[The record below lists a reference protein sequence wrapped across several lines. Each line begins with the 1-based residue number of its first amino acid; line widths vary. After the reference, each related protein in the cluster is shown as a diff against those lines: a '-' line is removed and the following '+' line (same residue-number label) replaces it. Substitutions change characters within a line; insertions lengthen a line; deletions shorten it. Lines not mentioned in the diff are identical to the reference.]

1 MLKKARIHN
10 KKRGIRIMKKKKL
23 VAMTL
28 VAMMSVSGLAGCS
41 NKDNANNKSSDK
53 VVESTETKKEVKAQ
67 NIKAEDLTPLSD
79 KGVISGVKDMT
90 VAEGTKVNLNEL
102 VYVDKTL
109 VKSVDVDDSKVDY
122 SKAGTYEVVY
132 TITFNGDKLRDYI
145 KSNNLTVSFDTTGDT
160 VVVKTT
166 VTVTVATKEDADAAI
181 ANGDTSV
188 VTEETKSAVQ
198 KENKAKANDNAVESK
213 PAPTQSNSS
222 KKNDNSSNSNSGNS
236 SANSGSSGNN
246 GNHNGNSG
254 NNGNTNNNGNHNGNT
269 NGNGNNNGSGNN
281 GSTDKPQQHT
291 HNYVEVSRTNATC
304 TAAGSITKKCDCGK
318 TITVPNGDALAHDP
332 VTKTDKGHNVHTV
345 IQAAWD
351 EDVYESRYICNGCGA
366 TFTSNRDAGKHVA
379 ASGVNGTCHNYY
391 ATRVKVDTIH
401 HPEQATDEWVVDP
414 YKVCSRCGQQL

>member
-1 MLKKARIHN
+1 
-10 KKRGIRIMKKKKL
+10 MKKKKL

-53 VVESTETKKEVKAQ
+53 VVESTETKKKVKAQ
-67 NIKAEDLTPLSD
+67 NIKAEDLTPLAD

-90 VAEGTKVNLNEL
+90 VAEGTKVDLNEL
-102 VYVDKTL
+102 VYMDKTI
-109 VKSVDVDDSKVDY
+109 VKGIDVDDSKVDY
-122 SKAGTYEVVY
+122 NKAGTYEVIY
-132 TITFNGDKLRDYI
+132 TITFDGAKLRDYL
-145 KSNNLTVSFDTTGDT
+145 KSNDLTVSFDTTGNT

-181 ANGDTSV
+181 AKGDTSV
-188 VTEETKSAVQ
+188 VTEETKSNVQ
-198 KENKAKANDNAVESK
+198 KENKAKANDNAVEST
-213 PAPTQSNSS
+213 PAPAQSNSS
-222 KKNDNSSNSNSGNS
+222 KKNDSS
-236 SANSGSSGNN
+236 SANSGNN
-246 GNHNGNSG
+246 GHHNGNSG

-269 NGNGNNNGSGNN
+269 NGNGNNNGNGN
-281 GSTDKPQQHT
+281 KPQQHT

-304 TAAGSITKKCDCGK
+304 TAAGSITKKCSCGDV
-318 TITVPNGDALAHDP
+318 ITVPNGDALGHDP
-332 VTKTDKGHNVHTV
+332 VTKTDKGHYVHTV

-351 EDVYESRYICNGCGA
+351 EDVWESRYICNGCGA

-414 YKVCSRCGQQL
+414 YTVCSRCGQQL

>member
-1 MLKKARIHN
+1 
-10 KKRGIRIMKKKKL
+10 MKKKL
-23 VAMTL
+23 LMFVLTAAMAASCVACT
-28 VAMMSVSGLAGCS
+28 SKTPS
-41 NKDNANNKSSDK
+41 NK

-102 VYVDKTL
+102 VYADKTL

-188 VTEETKSAVQ
+188 VTEETKAAVQ

-213 PAPTQSNSS
+213 PTPTQSNSS
-222 KKNDNSSNSNSGNS
+222 KKNDNSSANSGNS
-236 SANSGSSGNN
+236 

-269 NGNGNNNGSGNN
+269 NGNGNNGSA
-281 GSTDKPQQHT
+281 DKPQQHT
-291 HNYVEVSRTNATC
+291 HSWDGGTVTAQPTC
-304 TAAGSITKKCDCGK
+304 TTAGTKVYHCSCGETKKES
-318 TITVPNGDALAHDP
+318 IPALGHDP
-332 VTKTDKGHNVHTV
+332 ITKTDKGHNVHTV
-345 IQAAWD
+345 IKAAWD
-351 EDVYESRYICNGCGA
+351 EDIWESRYICNGCGA
-366 TFTSNRDAGKHVA
+366 EFKTGVEAIEHVTE
-379 ASGVNGTCHNYY
+379 SGVNGTCHNYY
-391 ATRVKVDTIH
+391 AKSVKVNTIH

-414 YKVCSRCGQQL
+414 YTVCRRCGQHL

>member
-1 MLKKARIHN
+1 
-10 KKRGIRIMKKKKL
+10 MKKKKL
-23 VAMTL
+23 LAMTL

-41 NKDNANNKSSDK
+41 NKDNADNKSSDK
-53 VVESTETKKEVKAQ
+53 VVEATETKKEVKAQ

-102 VYVDKTL
+102 VYADKTL
-109 VKSVDVDDSKVDY
+109 VKSVDIDDSKVDY

-213 PAPTQSNSS
+213 PTPAQSNSS
-222 KKNDNSSNSNSGNS
+222 KKNDNSSGNSGNS
-236 SANSGSSGNN
+236 SANSGNS

-254 NNGNTNNNGNHNGNT
+254 NNGNTSNGNHNGNT
-269 NGNGNNNGSGNN
+269 NGNGNN

-291 HNYVEVSRTNATC
+291 HNYVEVSRTDATC
-304 TAAGSITKKCDCGK
+304 TAAGSITKQYSCGDV
-318 TITVPNGDALAHDP
+318 ITVPNGNALGHNP
-332 VTKTDKGHNVHTV
+332 VTETV
-345 IQAAWD
+345 TAAWT
-351 EDVYESRYICNGCGA
+351 ENVYGEMYVCNDCGQQFA
-366 TFTSNRDAGKHVA
+366 TNREAGKHTA
-379 ASGVNGTCHNYY
+379 ASATCHTYY
-391 ATRVKVDTIH
+391 LADVVVDTIN
-401 HPEQATDEWVVDP
+401 HPAVTRT
-414 YKVCSRCGQQL
+414 VCSRCGQPL

>member
-1 MLKKARIHN
+1 
-10 KKRGIRIMKKKKL
+10 MKKKL
-23 VAMTL
+23 LMFVLTAAMAASCVACT
-28 VAMMSVSGLAGCS
+28 SKTPS
-41 NKDNANNKSSDK
+41 NK

-102 VYVDKTL
+102 VYADKTL

-213 PAPTQSNSS
+213 PTPAQSNSS
-222 KKNDNSSNSNSGNS
+222 KKNDNSS
-236 SANSGSSGNN
+236 ANSGNN

-254 NNGNTNNNGNHNGNT
+254 NNGNTSNGNHNGNT

-281 GSTDKPQQHT
+281 GSTDKPESHT
-291 HNYVEVSRTNATC
+291 HNYVEVSHTDATC
-304 TAAGSITKKCDCGK
+304 TDAGSITKQCSCGDVITIPNGNALGHNPVTETVTAAWTENVYGEMYVCNDCG
-318 TITVPNGDALAHDP
+318 
-332 VTKTDKGHNVHTV
+332 
-345 IQAAWD
+345 QQ
-351 EDVYESRYICNGCGA
+351 
-366 TFTSNRDAGKHVA
+366 FTTNRDAGKHTA
-379 ASGVNGTCHNYY
+379 ASATCHTYY
-391 ATRVKVDTIH
+391 LADVVVDTIN
-401 HPEQATDEWVVDP
+401 HPAVTRT
-414 YKVCSRCGQQL
+414 VCSRCGQPL

>member
-1 MLKKARIHN
+1 
-10 KKRGIRIMKKKKL
+10 MKKKFITL
-23 VAMTL
+23 MLAVTMTVTCVAC
-28 VAMMSVSGLAGCS
+28 G
-41 NKDNANNKSSDK
+41 NKTTSDK
-53 VVESTETKKEVKAQ
+53 ADTSSTKATENLSVTETEKEVETQ
-67 NIKAEDLTPLSD
+67 DIKSEELTVFSD
-79 KGVISGVKDMT
+79 KGIITGVKNIT
-90 VAEGTKVNLNEL
+90 VEQGTDVKLNEL
-102 VYVDKTL
+102 VYADKTI
-109 VKSVDVDDSKVDY
+109 VKSVDIDDSKADY
-122 SKAGTYEVVY
+122 SKAGTYDVIY
-132 TITFNGDKLRDYI
+132 TITFNGDKLRDCI
-145 KSNNLTVSFDTTGDT
+145 KDNKMKVSFDAEGDT

-166 VTVTVATKEDADAAI
+166 VKITVATKEETEAAI
-181 ANGDTSV
+181 SKGDTSV
-188 VTEETKSAVQ
+188 VTEETKETVK
-198 KENKAKANDNAVESK
+198 KENKAKANDNAVASK
-213 PAPTQSNSS
+213 TSETAKNNNNSS
-222 KKNDNSSNSNSGNS
+222 KKNDSSSGNS
-236 SANSGSSGNN
+236 NSGNN

-254 NNGNTNNNGNHNGNT
+254 NNGNTSNGNHNGNT

-304 TAAGSITKKCDCGK
+304 TAAGSITKKCSCGE
-318 TITVPNGDALAHDP
+318 TITVPNGDALGHDP

-414 YKVCSRCGQQL
+414 YTVCSRCGQQL

>member
-1 MLKKARIHN
+1 
-10 KKRGIRIMKKKKL
+10 MKKKKL

-53 VVESTETKKEVKAQ
+53 VVESTETKKKVKAQ

-90 VAEGTKVNLNEL
+90 VAEGTKVDLNEL
-102 VYVDKTL
+102 VYMDKTI
-109 VKSVDVDDSKVDY
+109 VKGVDVDDSKVDY
-122 SKAGTYEVVY
+122 NKAGTYEVIY
-132 TITFNGDKLRDYI
+132 TITFDGAKLRDYL
-145 KSNNLTVSFDTTGDT
+145 KSNDLTVSFDTTGNT

-181 ANGDTSV
+181 AKGDTSV
-188 VTEETKSAVQ
+188 VTEETKSNVQ
-198 KENKAKANDNAVESK
+198 KENKAKANDKAVESK
-213 PAPTQSNSS
+213 PTPAQSNSS
-222 KKNDNSSNSNSGNS
+222 KKNDSSSGNSNSD
-236 SANSGSSGNN
+236 NN
-246 GNHNGNSG
+246 GHHNGNSG
-254 NNGNTNNNGNHNGNT
+254 NNGNTSNGNHNGNT
-269 NGNGNNNGSGNN
+269 NGNGNNNGNGN
-281 GSTDKPQQHT
+281 KPQQHT

-304 TAAGSITKKCDCGK
+304 TAAGSITKKCSCGDV
-318 TITVPNGDALAHDP
+318 ITVPNGDALGHDP
-332 VTKTDKGHNVHTV
+332 VTKTDKGHYVHTV

-351 EDVYESRYICNGCGA
+351 EDVWESRYICNGCGA

-414 YKVCSRCGQQL
+414 YTVCSRCGQQL

>member
-1 MLKKARIHN
+1 
-10 KKRGIRIMKKKKL
+10 MKKKKL

-53 VVESTETKKEVKAQ
+53 VVESTETKKKVKAQ
-67 NIKAEDLTPLSD
+67 NIKAEDLTPLAD

-90 VAEGTKVNLNEL
+90 VAEGTKVDLNEL
-102 VYVDKTL
+102 VYMDKTI
-109 VKSVDVDDSKVDY
+109 VKGIDVDDSKVDY
-122 SKAGTYEVVY
+122 NKAGTYEVIY
-132 TITFNGDKLRDYI
+132 TITFDGAKLRDYL
-145 KSNNLTVSFDTTGDT
+145 KSNDLTVSFDTTGNT

-181 ANGDTSV
+181 AKGDTSV
-188 VTEETKSAVQ
+188 VTEETKVAVQ

-213 PAPTQSNSS
+213 PTPAQSNSS
-222 KKNDNSSNSNSGNS
+222 KKNDSSSGNSNSD
-236 SANSGSSGNN
+236 NN
-246 GNHNGNSG
+246 GHHNGNSG
-254 NNGNTNNNGNHNGNT
+254 NNGNTSNGNHNGNT

-304 TAAGSITKKCDCGK
+304 TAAGSITKKCSCGDV
-318 TITVPNGDALAHDP
+318 ITVANGDALGHDP
-332 VTKTDKGHNVHTV
+332 ITKTDKGHYVHTV
-345 IQAAWD
+345 IKAAWD
-351 EDVYESRYICNGCGA
+351 EDVWESRYICNGCGA
-366 TFTSNRDAGKHVA
+366 EFKTNRDAGKHVA

-414 YKVCSRCGQQL
+414 YTVCSRCGQQL

>member
-1 MLKKARIHN
+1 
-10 KKRGIRIMKKKKL
+10 MKKKL
-23 VAMTL
+23 LMFVLTAAMAASCVACT
-28 VAMMSVSGLAGCS
+28 SKTPS
-41 NKDNANNKSSDK
+41 NK

-102 VYVDKTL
+102 VYADKTL

-132 TITFNGDKLRDYI
+132 TITFNGAKLRDYI

-188 VTEETKSAVQ
+188 VTEETKAAVQ
-198 KENKAKANDNAVESK
+198 KENKAKANDNAVEST
-213 PAPTQSNSS
+213 PAPAQSNSS
-222 KKNDNSSNSNSGNS
+222 KKNDNSSGNSNSGN
-236 SANSGSSGNN
+236 N
-246 GNHNGNSG
+246 GHHNGNSG

-269 NGNGNNNGSGNN
+269 NGNGNN

-304 TAAGSITKKCDCGK
+304 TAAGSITKKCSCGE
-318 TITVPNGDALAHDP
+318 TITVPNGDALGHDP
-332 VTKTDKGHNVHTV
+332 VTKTDKGHYVHTV

-351 EDVYESRYICNGCGA
+351 EDVWESRYICNGCGA

-414 YKVCSRCGQQL
+414 YTVCSRCGQQL

>member
-10 KKRGIRIMKKKKL
+10 KKRGIGIMKKKKL

-102 VYVDKTL
+102 VYADKTL

-188 VTEETKSAVQ
+188 VTEETKAAVQ

-213 PAPTQSNSS
+213 PTPTQSNSS
-222 KKNDNSSNSNSGNS
+222 KKNDNSSGN
-236 SANSGSSGNN
+236 SGNN
-246 GNHNGNSG
+246 GHHNGNSG
-254 NNGNTNNNGNHNGNT
+254 NNGNTSNGNHNGNT

-291 HNYVEVSRTNATC
+291 HKYVEVSRTNATC
-304 TAAGSITKKCDCGK
+304 TAAGSITKKCSCGDV
-318 TITVPNGDALAHDP
+318 ITVPNGDALGHDP
-332 VTKTDKGHNVHTV
+332 ITKTDKGHNVHTV
-345 IQAAWD
+345 IKAAWD
-351 EDVYESRYICNGCGA
+351 EDVWESRYICNGCGA
-366 TFTSNRDAGKHVA
+366 EFKTDDEALEHITDADISSPCA
-379 ASGVNGTCHNYY
+379 NYY
-391 ATRVKVDTIH
+391 AKSVKVNTIH

-414 YKVCSRCGQQL
+414 YKVCRRCGQPL

>member
-1 MLKKARIHN
+1 
-10 KKRGIRIMKKKKL
+10 MKKKLLML
-23 VAMTL
+23 VLTAVMT
-28 VAMMSVSGLAGCS
+28 ASCIACTSKTPS
-41 NKDNANNKSSDK
+41 NK

-102 VYVDKTL
+102 VYADKTL

-188 VTEETKSAVQ
+188 VTEETKAAVQ

-213 PAPTQSNSS
+213 PTPNQSNSS
-222 KKNDNSSNSNSGNS
+222 KKNDSSSGNSNSD
-236 SANSGSSGNN
+236 
-246 GNHNGNSG
+246 
-254 NNGNTNNNGNHNGNT
+254 
-269 NGNGNNNGSGNN
+269 NN

-291 HNYVEVSRTNATC
+291 HKYVEVSRTNATC
-304 TAAGSITKKCDCGK
+304 TAAGSITKKCSCGDV
-318 TITVPNGDALAHDP
+318 ITVPNGNALGHDP
-332 VTKTDKGHNVHTV
+332 ITKTDRGHYVHTV
-345 IQAAWD
+345 IKAAWD
-351 EDVYESRYICNGCGA
+351 EDVWESRYICNGCGA
-366 TFTSNRDAGKHVA
+366 EFKTGVEAIEHVA
-379 ASGVNGTCHNYY
+379 DADMSSPCDSYY
-391 ATRVKVDTIH
+391 AKSVKVNTIH

-414 YKVCSRCGQQL
+414 YKVCSRCGQHL

>member
-1 MLKKARIHN
+1 
-10 KKRGIRIMKKKKL
+10 MKKKLLML
-23 VAMTL
+23 VLTAVMTASC
-28 VAMMSVSGLAGCS
+28 VACTSKTPS
-41 NKDNANNKSSDK
+41 NK

-102 VYVDKTL
+102 VYADKTL

-188 VTEETKSAVQ
+188 VTEETKAAVQ

-213 PAPTQSNSS
+213 PTPNQSNSS
-222 KKNDNSSNSNSGNS
+222 KKNDSSSGNS
-236 SANSGSSGNN
+236 N
-246 GNHNGNSG
+246 
-254 NNGNTNNNGNHNGNT
+254 
-269 NGNGNNNGSGNN
+269 SGNN

-304 TAAGSITKKCDCGK
+304 TAAGSITKKCSCGDV
-318 TITVPNGDALAHDP
+318 ITVPNGNALGHDMVHHDATTHPEQHL
-332 VTKTDKGHNVHTV
+332 VK
-345 IQAAWD
+345 AAWT
-351 EDVYESRYICNGCGA
+351 ETIYSKRYVCNGCGA
-366 TFTSNRDAGKHVA
+366 QFKTDDEALDH
-379 ASGVNGTCHNYY
+379 
-391 ATRVKVDTIH
+391 IM
-401 HPEQATDEWVVDP
+401 ATDITSACQN
-414 YKVCSRCGQQL
+414 YSLKKVATGTVQHEAQYETIQVSNNDAYDACSRCGYRQ

>member
-1 MLKKARIHN
+1 
-10 KKRGIRIMKKKKL
+10 MKKKL
-23 VAMTL
+23 LMFVLTAILATSCVACT
-28 VAMMSVSGLAGCS
+28 SKTPS
-41 NKDNANNKSSDK
+41 NKVDSKP
-53 VVESTETKKEVKAQ
+53 STETASVAANTKVKAQ

-102 VYVDKTL
+102 VYADKTL

-166 VTVTVATKEDADAAI
+166 VTVTVTTKEDADAAI

-188 VTEETKSAVQ
+188 VTEETKAAVQ

-213 PAPTQSNSS
+213 PTPTQSNSS
-222 KKNDNSSNSNSGNS
+222 KKNDNSS
-236 SANSGSSGNN
+236 ANSGNN
-246 GNHNGNSG
+246 GHHNGNSG
-254 NNGNTNNNGNHNGNT
+254 NNGNTNNGNHNGNT

-291 HNYVEVSRTNATC
+291 HKYVEVSRTNATC
-304 TAAGSITKKCDCGK
+304 TAAGSITKKCSCGDV
-318 TITVPNGDALAHDP
+318 ITVPNGDALGHDP
-332 VTKTDKGHNVHTV
+332 ITKTDKGHNVHTV
-345 IQAAWD
+345 IKAAWD
-351 EDVYESRYICNGCGA
+351 EDVWESRYICNGCGA
-366 TFTSNRDAGKHVA
+366 EFKTDDEALEHITDADISSPCA
-379 ASGVNGTCHNYY
+379 NYY
-391 ATRVKVDTIH
+391 AKSVKVNTIH

-414 YKVCSRCGQQL
+414 YKVCRRCGQPL

>member
-1 MLKKARIHN
+1 
-10 KKRGIRIMKKKKL
+10 MKKKL
-23 VAMTL
+23 LMFVLTAAMAASCVACT
-28 VAMMSVSGLAGCS
+28 SKTPS
-41 NKDNANNKSSDK
+41 NK

-102 VYVDKTL
+102 VYADKTL

-188 VTEETKSAVQ
+188 VTEETKAAVQ

-213 PAPTQSNSS
+213 PTPTQSNSS
-222 KKNDNSSNSNSGNS
+222 KKNDNSS
-236 SANSGSSGNN
+236 ANSGNN
-246 GNHNGNSG
+246 GHHNGNSG

-281 GSTDKPQQHT
+281 GSADKPQQHT
-291 HNYVEVSRTNATC
+291 HSWDGGTVTVQPTC
-304 TAAGSITKKCDCGK
+304 TAAGTKVYHCSCGETKKESIPALKHDM
-318 TITVPNGDALAHDP
+318 VHHDA
-332 VTKTDKGHNVHTV
+332 TT
-345 IQAAWD
+345 
-351 EDVYESRYICNGCGA
+351 
-366 TFTSNRDAGKHVA
+366 
-379 ASGVNGTCHNYY
+379 
-391 ATRVKVDTIH
+391 
-401 HPEQATDEWVVDP
+401 HPEQHLVKAAWTETIYGKRYVCTDCGAQFETDGDAIEHVADSDNCHTYSLKKVATGTVQHEAQYETIQVSNNDAYDA
-414 YKVCSRCGQQL
+414 CSRCGYRQ

>member
-1 MLKKARIHN
+1 
-10 KKRGIRIMKKKKL
+10 MKKKLLMFVLAAML
-23 VAMTL
+23 VTSC
-28 VAMMSVSGLAGCS
+28 VACTS
-41 NKDNANNKSSDK
+41 KTPSDK
-53 VVESTETKKEVKAQ
+53 SDSKASTETASVAVDTKVKAQ

-102 VYVDKTL
+102 VYADKTL

-188 VTEETKSAVQ
+188 VTEETKSNIQ
-198 KENKAKANDNAVESK
+198 KENKAKANDNAVEST
-213 PAPTQSNSS
+213 PAPAQSNSS
-222 KKNDNSSNSNSGNS
+222 KKNNN
-236 SANSGSSGNN
+236 SGNN

-269 NGNGNNNGSGNN
+269 NGNGNN
-281 GSTDKPQQHT
+281 GSTDKPESHT
-291 HNYVEVSRTNATC
+291 HSWDAGSVTVQPTC
-304 TAAGSITKKCDCGK
+304 TSAGTKVYHCSCGETKKESIPALEHDMVHHDATTHPEQHLVSAAWTETIYGKRYVCTDCG
-318 TITVPNGDALAHDP
+318 A
-332 VTKTDKGHNVHTV
+332 
-345 IQAAWD
+345 QF
-351 EDVYESRYICNGCGA
+351 E
-366 TFTSNRDAGKHVA
+366 SNRDAIEHVTD
-379 ASGVNGTCHNYY
+379 SDSCHNYSLEKV
-391 ATRVKVDTIH
+391 ATGTVYHEAQYETI
-401 HPEQATDEWVVDP
+401 QVSDNNAYDA
-414 YKVCSRCGQQL
+414 CSRCGYRK

>member
-1 MLKKARIHN
+1 
-10 KKRGIRIMKKKKL
+10 MKKKL
-23 VAMTL
+23 LMFVLTAAMAASCVACT
-28 VAMMSVSGLAGCS
+28 SKTPS
-41 NKDNANNKSSDK
+41 NK

-102 VYVDKTL
+102 VYADKTL

-145 KSNNLTVSFDTTGDT
+145 KSNNLTVSFNTTGDT

-166 VTVTVATKEDADAAI
+166 VTVTVATKEDAEAAI

-188 VTEETKSAVQ
+188 VTEETKAAVQ

-213 PAPTQSNSS
+213 PTPTQSNSS
-222 KKNDNSSNSNSGNS
+222 KKNDNSS
-236 SANSGSSGNN
+236 ANSGNN
-246 GNHNGNSG
+246 GHHNGNSG

-281 GSTDKPQQHT
+281 GSADKPQQHT
-291 HNYVEVSRTNATC
+291 HSWDGGTVTAQPTC
-304 TAAGSITKKCDCGK
+304 TTAGTKVYHCSCGETKKES
-318 TITVPNGDALAHDP
+318 IPALGHDP
-332 VTKTDKGHNVHTV
+332 ITKTDKGHYVHTV
-345 IQAAWD
+345 IKAAWD
-351 EDVYESRYICNGCGA
+351 EDVWESRYICNGCGA
-366 TFTSNRDAGKHVA
+366 TFTSNRDAIEHVTDA
-379 ASGVNGTCHNYY
+379 DISSPCANYR
-391 ATRVKVDTIH
+391 AERVKVNTIH

-414 YKVCSRCGQQL
+414 YQVCSRCGQQL

>member
-1 MLKKARIHN
+1 
-10 KKRGIRIMKKKKL
+10 MKKKLLMFVLAAML
-23 VAMTL
+23 VTSC
-28 VAMMSVSGLAGCS
+28 VACTS
-41 NKDNANNKSSDK
+41 KTPSDK
-53 VVESTETKKEVKAQ
+53 SDSKASTETASVAVDTKVKAQ

-102 VYVDKTL
+102 VYADKTL

-213 PAPTQSNSS
+213 PTPAQSNSS
-222 KKNDNSSNSNSGNS
+222 KKNNN
-236 SANSGSSGNN
+236 SSGNN

-254 NNGNTNNNGNHNGNT
+254 NNGNTNNGNHNGNT

-281 GSTDKPQQHT
+281 GYTDKPQQHT

-304 TAAGSITKKCDCGK
+304 TAAGSITKKCDCGDV
-318 TITVPNGDALAHDP
+318 ITVPNGDALGHDP
-332 VTKTDKGHNVHTV
+332 VTETV
-345 IQAAWD
+345 TAAWTENVYD
-351 EDVYESRYICNGCGA
+351 EMYICN
-366 TFTSNRDAGKHVA
+366 D
-379 ASGVNGTCHNYY
+379 
-391 ATRVKVDTIH
+391 
-401 HPEQATDEWVVDP
+401 
-414 YKVCSRCGQQL
+414 CGQQFATNKDALLHTRSEERR

>member
-1 MLKKARIHN
+1 
-10 KKRGIRIMKKKKL
+10 MKKKKL

-53 VVESTETKKEVKAQ
+53 VVESTETKKKVKAQ

-102 VYVDKTL
+102 VYADKTI
-109 VKSVDVDDSKVDY
+109 VKGVDVDDSKVDY
-122 SKAGTYEVVY
+122 NKAGTYEVIY
-132 TITFNGDKLRDYI
+132 TITFDGAKLRDYL
-145 KSNNLTVSFDTTGDT
+145 KSNDLTVSFDTTGNT

-166 VTVTVATKEDADAAI
+166 VTVTVIAKEDADAAI

-188 VTEETKSAVQ
+188 VTEETKAAVQ

-213 PAPTQSNSS
+213 PTPTQSNSS
-222 KKNDNSSNSNSGNS
+222 KKNDSS
-236 SANSGSSGNN
+236 SANSGNN
-246 GNHNGNSG
+246 GHHNGNSG

-269 NGNGNNNGSGNN
+269 NGNGNNNGNGN
-281 GSTDKPQQHT
+281 KPQQHT

-304 TAAGSITKKCDCGK
+304 TAAGSITKKCSCGDV
-318 TITVPNGDALAHDP
+318 ITVPNGDALGHDP
-332 VTKTDKGHNVHTV
+332 VTKTDKGHYVHTV

-351 EDVYESRYICNGCGA
+351 EDVWESRYICNGCGA

-414 YKVCSRCGQQL
+414 YTVCSRCGQQL

>member
-1 MLKKARIHN
+1 
-10 KKRGIRIMKKKKL
+10 MKKKLLML
-23 VAMTL
+23 VLTAVMTASC
-28 VAMMSVSGLAGCS
+28 VACTSKTPS
-41 NKDNANNKSSDK
+41 NK

-102 VYVDKTL
+102 VYADKTL

-188 VTEETKSAVQ
+188 VTEETKAAVQ

-213 PAPTQSNSS
+213 PTPNQSNSS
-222 KKNDNSSNSNSGNS
+222 KKNDSSSGNS
-236 SANSGSSGNN
+236 N
-246 GNHNGNSG
+246 
-254 NNGNTNNNGNHNGNT
+254 
-269 NGNGNNNGSGNN
+269 SGNN

-291 HNYVEVSRTNATC
+291 HKYVEVSRTNATC
-304 TAAGSITKKCDCGK
+304 TAAGSITKKCSCGDV
-318 TITVPNGDALAHDP
+318 ITVPNGNALGHDP
-332 VTKTDKGHNVHTV
+332 ITKTDRGHYVHTV
-345 IQAAWD
+345 IKAAWD
-351 EDVYESRYICNGCGA
+351 EDIWESRYICNGCGKEFKTDDEA
-366 TFTSNRDAGKHVA
+366 AEHVA
-379 ASGVNGTCHNYY
+379 AADMSSPCDSYY
-391 ATRVKVDTIH
+391 AKSVKVNTIH

-414 YKVCSRCGQQL
+414 YKVCRRCGQHL

>member
-1 MLKKARIHN
+1 
-10 KKRGIRIMKKKKL
+10 MKKKL
-23 VAMTL
+23 LMFVLTAAMAASCVACT
-28 VAMMSVSGLAGCS
+28 SKTPS
-41 NKDNANNKSSDK
+41 NK

-102 VYVDKTL
+102 VYADKTL

-145 KSNNLTVSFDTTGDT
+145 KSNNLTVSFDTTSDT

-188 VTEETKSAVQ
+188 VTEETKAAVQ

-213 PAPTQSNSS
+213 PTPAQSNSS
-222 KKNDNSSNSNSGNS
+222 KKNDNSS
-236 SANSGSSGNN
+236 ANSGNN
-246 GNHNGNSG
+246 GHHNGNSG
-254 NNGNTNNNGNHNGNT
+254 NNGNTSNGNHNGNT

-304 TAAGSITKKCDCGK
+304 TAAGSITKKCSCGK
-318 TITVPNGDALAHDP
+318 TKTESIPALGHDP
-332 VTKTDKGHNVHTV
+332 ITKTDKGHNVHTV

-351 EDVYESRYICNGCGA
+351 EDVWESRYICNGCGA
-366 TFTSNRDAGKHVA
+366 TFTSNRDAIEHVTDA
-379 ASGVNGTCHNYY
+379 DISSPCANYH
-391 ATRVKVDTIH
+391 AERVKVNTIH

-414 YKVCSRCGQQL
+414 YQVCSRCGQQL

>member
-1 MLKKARIHN
+1 
-10 KKRGIRIMKKKKL
+10 MKKKL
-23 VAMTL
+23 LMFVLTAAMAASCVACT
-28 VAMMSVSGLAGCS
+28 SKTPS
-41 NKDNANNKSSDK
+41 NK

-102 VYVDKTL
+102 VYADKTL

-122 SKAGTYEVVY
+122 SKTGTYEVVY

-145 KSNNLTVSFDTTGDT
+145 KSNNLTVSFNTTGDT

-166 VTVTVATKEDADAAI
+166 VTVTVATKEDAEAAI

-188 VTEETKSAVQ
+188 VTEETKAAVQ
-198 KENKAKANDNAVESK
+198 KENKAKANDNAVESTPT
-213 PAPTQSNSS
+213 PAQSNSS
-222 KKNDNSSNSNSGNS
+222 KKNNNSSGNS
-236 SANSGSSGNN
+236 GSN

-291 HNYVEVSRTNATC
+291 HSWDGGTVTAQPTC
-304 TAAGSITKKCDCGK
+304 TTAGTKVYHCSCGETKKES
-318 TITVPNGDALAHDP
+318 IPALGHDP
-332 VTKTDKGHNVHTV
+332 ITKTDKGHYVHTV
-345 IQAAWD
+345 IKAAWD
-351 EDVYESRYICNGCGA
+351 EDVWESRYICNGCGA
-366 TFTSNRDAGKHVA
+366 TFTSNRDAIEHVTDA
-379 ASGVNGTCHNYY
+379 DISSPCANYR
-391 ATRVKVDTIH
+391 AERVKVNTIH

-414 YKVCSRCGQQL
+414 YQVCSRCGQQL